1 MEEDDLE
8 PVFDEIPARAQALRD
23 IASDLETAKNRDGR
37 RILNR
42 TAELLM
48 QHLEPPKAT
57 VVALVPSTGKIAKEQ
72 PL

>member
-1 MEEDDLE
+1 MEDDDLE
-8 PVFDEIPARAQALRD
+8 PVFDEIPGRAEALRN

-48 QHLEPPKAT
+48 QHMEPPKARIVGVIT
-57 VVALVPSTGKIAKEQ
+57 NTAKSAKEQ
-72 PL
+72 PV

>member
-1 MEEDDLE
+1 MEDDDIE
-8 PVFDEIPARAQALRD
+8 PVFDEIPGRAEALRN

-42 TAELLM
+42 AAELLM
-48 QHLEPPKAT
+48 QHMEPPKARIVGVIT
-57 VVALVPSTGKIAKEQ
+57 NTSKIAKET